1 MRVMSQSLYPHIRNV
16 LESRPKAYVSGC
28 VARLKK
34 GGLHGE
40 KEKFT
45 RCQNEYFPRLRSGS
59 RSSVNVLKRKPQQ
72 HRQGSR
78 MGNDQQH
85 PVPGHHSGRR

>member
-1 MRVMSQSLYPHIRNV
+1 MRAMSLSLCLHIRNV
-16 LESRPKAYVSGC
+16 LESRPKAYISGC

-59 RSSVNVLKRKPQQ
+59 RSSVNVLKQCHLVKLFT
-72 HRQGSR
+72 
-78 MGNDQQH
+78 N
-85 PVPGHHSGRR
+85 